1 MCLGGINLNN
11 YISGMGLPQQAI
23 FDLGRSR
30 CLFTRKWF
38 FAGTRGDVPKPRDFL
53 KFSLF
58 DDEYFLLH
66 GTDGVIRCMVNR
78 CSHQSARLLSEAHG
92 KCPAMIMCPNHQ
104 WVYELNGGRLV
115 NAAGFEPGFAG
126 SELGETM
133 NLDSLPVV
141 EIHGLLFASLDHEC
155 DRKDLE
161 EIEQIIAPYV
171 VPFELQKGGYKL
183 AYHEC
188 EIVDANWLMVM
199 INNREC
205 CHCNMNHKGLV
216 KLFDPSSFNGAQSTA
231 YDQLFGR
238 AVERWENLGLAWKE
252 QAFTTND
259 CCRVARYPMHEHCK
273 SITFDGEP
281 ASKKPIG
288 PFKEHDPSTLS
299 MWFNP
304 NAWIHFA
311 SDHIAT
317 NWVLPISEDKCA
329 LYTSWIVHE
338 DAVEGVNYQPDHLKE
353 VWQVTN
359 SEDVALCESMTAGT
373 KSAFYK
379 PGPFAKDERFCIQ
392 LSDWFM
398 KHSGD

>member
-1 MCLGGINLNN
+1 MNN

-338 DAVEGVNYQPDHLKE
+338 DAVEGVDYQPDHLKE